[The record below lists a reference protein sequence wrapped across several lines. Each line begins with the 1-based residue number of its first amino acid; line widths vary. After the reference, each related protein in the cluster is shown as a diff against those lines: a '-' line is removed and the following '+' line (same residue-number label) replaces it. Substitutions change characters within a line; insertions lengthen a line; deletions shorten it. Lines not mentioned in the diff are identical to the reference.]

1 MHKANALQENDI
13 TEENQASSAASA
25 AAAATNT
32 SKKASYK
39 SRCISLCNEGVAMAA
54 SAAAVPPM
62 PWFGMDIGGTLAKL
76 VYFEPTDDLAK
87 VKEGEENAILSNI
100 KLYLTKNKAYGDS
113 GHRDAH
119 IQMDDVSGLSCG
131 SSYSSKLHVDTVV
144 VIVAFK
150 VTIDGRRGSLH
161 FIRFPTSAMN
171 AFVELAKRKGMAELA
186 STVCAT
192 GGGAYKFQ
200 ELIEREVKLKMH
212 KFDELNSLIRG
223 VNFMERSNPGRE
235 LFYYVDAR
243 YGDESGA
250 VKTPYV
256 SREIYPFMLVNIGS
270 GVSILN
276 VEGPE
281 MYKRVHGT
289 SLGGGTF
296 LGLTCLLTDCQS
308 FEEAMELAAKGD
320 NRNVDKLV
328 KDIYGGSYE
337 YVVSVS
343 INSTCARIS
352 YRNSNNLEF
361 MQLSSS
367 HWVLPRNP
375 QAKNRFLWSTV
386 LMGHFSMQAF
396 RPRRRRRGQQLR
408 PNELLRAKAEG
419 AAGRLG
425 PRYPRHHYQQYRLA
439 GATLRA
445 RRGNRASGLRRQLP
459 AHQLHLDEDVGLR
472 HGLLVGRSHEGAL
485 LRARGLLWRDR
496 VPTGAYGHVRTRGP
510 STSNAALMTHHCA
523 KAKKLNRIY
532 LLLYHDGKEVRTAS
546 DHRHNKKYEIN
557 IGFVT
562 SFNTYTKELN
572 RLRIYF
578 LSPSSSSSTYSGII
592 LKRPRK
598 SAGRTQ

>member
-1 MHKANALQENDI
+1 MGNANATTLTPPPSPELVSKMPKLAEFQENDI
-13 TEENQASSAASA
+13 TEANQASSAASA
-25 AAAATNT
+25 VAAATNT

-119 IQMDDVSGLSCG
+119 IQMDD
-131 SSYSSKLHVDTVV
+131 
-144 VIVAFK
+144 

-337 YVVSVS
+337 RFGLDGDVVASSFGQMNCSERRQRARPEDLARATLVTITNNIGS
-343 INSTCARIS
+343 LARLCARAEGIERVVFVGNFLRINSIS
-352 YRNSNNLEF
+352 MKMLASAMDY
-361 MQLSSS
+361 
-367 HWVLPRNP
+367 
-375 QAKNRFLWSTV
+375 WSDGA
-386 LMGHFSMQAF
+386 M
-396 RPRRRRRGQQLR
+396 
-408 PNELLRAKAEG
+408 KALFCE
-419 AAGRLG
+419 
-425 PRYPRHHYQQYRLA
+425 
-439 GATLRA
+439 
-445 RRGNRASGLRRQLP
+445 
-459 AHQLHLDEDVGLR
+459 
-472 HGLLVGRSHEGAL
+472 HEGYFGAIGCL
-485 LRARGLLWRDR
+485 LELMAMSERAAQA
-496 VPTGAYGHVRTRGP
+496 PQ
-510 STSNAALMTHHCA
+510 
-523 KAKKLNRIY
+523 
-532 LLLYHDGKEVRTAS
+532 
-546 DHRHNKKYEIN
+546 
-557 IGFVT
+557 
-562 SFNTYTKELN
+562 
-572 RLRIYF
+572 
-578 LSPSSSSSTYSGII
+578 
-592 LKRPRK
+592 
-598 SAGRTQ
+598 TQR